1 MASAIPRRTGDIEQV
16 EQLRLPGITIAAAAS
31 LGAGAVLAAT
41 AGVHADHPELA
52 RIFIVVAAAQ
62 LGAGVLALFRPN
74 RSACWAIAG
83 ANALAVGGWLL
94 TRLRG
99 IGWIDGLHVRESPQ
113 FADTAG
119 ATLGA
124 VAFGAAIAAALIG
137 WQQVSSRRTTGA
149 ALPALAIVA
158 LAIPAMLLGGT
169 HVQSQATAAAT
180 AVHDHGAATAGA
192 TDAGTTATDATHV
205 HDHDAA
211 ATADTSAGAGG
222 TATTVDESQPHVH
235 DAGAAASPAGST
247 DTSPGASTGSTIP
260 ATATDGTPLQ
270 SWPRPWDPS
279 QPIDVSGVA
288 GVTPD
293 QEARAAALIKGTL
306 ADLPKYADPA
316 TAVADGYSSIGDAG
330 TGSEHY
336 IKSSLIQDGDMLDPA
351 APESLVYD
359 VSGTQRT
366 LAGAMYIVSSRPLTD
381 PSLTSY
387 AGPLMT
393 WHEHN
398 NLCWGVG
405 PDGKP
410 KVVGL
415 TDANG
420 NCSRG
425 VKAGGDTPMVHV
437 WIVPR
442 TCGVFSALE
451 GVGEGN
457 AAVPEDQRTDTC
469 AAETH
474 DHTAATPAAGST
486 VPANPVPANPV
497 PANPVSPSN
506 APGATTTT
514 TANATAAVPS
524 LAYDPDK
531 PIDLSG
537 VAGVTPKEQAAAENL
552 VAINVVRLPQW
563 SDYKTAEAAGFHS
576 IGDAATGYEHFIN
589 WNWINDKVWLDP
601 DHPESLVYQ
610 PQADGSKKLVSAMYM
625 LPDTVALTNV
635 PDIGGALMQW
645 HIHDNLCFTTDPVAP
660 QVAGLTRADGSCPAG
675 LNKFPASPMIHVWIV
690 PNACGPFAALN
701 GISAGQVA
709 PGQTQHCDHLH
720 GDGLLG

>member
-16 EQLRLPGITIAAAAS
+16 EQLRLPGMAIAAAAS
-31 LGAGAVLAAT
+31 LGAGAVLAST
-41 AGVHADHPELA
+41 AGVHADHPALA

-62 LGAGVLALFRPN
+62 LAAGVLGLFRPS
-74 RSACWAIAG
+74 RIACWAIAV
-83 ANALAVGGWLL
+83 ANAVAVGGWLL
-94 TRLRG
+94 TRIRG

-119 ATLGA
+119 ASLGA
-124 VAFGAAIAAALIG
+124 VAFGAAAAAALIG
-137 WQQVSSRRTTGA
+137 WQHLTTRRTTGVA
-149 ALPALAIVA
+149 LSALPALAIVA
-158 LAIPAMLLGGT
+158 LAVPAMLVGGT
-169 HVQSQATAAAT
+169 HVQSQGTPAGSTAGAAASANHDHGDAAATAAA
-180 AVHDHGAATAGA
+180 AAAG
-192 TDAGTTATDATHV
+192 GGTHV
-205 HDHDAA
+205 HDAG
-211 ATADTSAGAGG
+211 ATADTSAGSGD

-235 DAGAAASPAGST
+235 DASAAAAPAAT
-247 DTSPGASTGSTIP
+247 ADSTIS
-260 ATATDGTPLQ
+260 ATATDGTALR

-288 GVTPD
+288 GVTQD
-293 QEARAAALIKGTL
+293 EEARAAALIKGTL
-306 ADLPKYADPA
+306 ADLPKYTDPT
-316 TAVADGYSSIGDAG
+316 TAVADGYSSIGDAA

-359 VSGTQRT
+359 VSGGQHT
-366 LAGAMYIVSSRPLTD
+366 LVGAMYIVSSRPLDD

-387 AGPLMT
+387 AGALMT

-398 NLCWGVG
+398 NLCWGIG
-405 PDGKP
+405 ADGKP

-437 WIVPR
+437 WISPR
-442 TCGVFSALE
+442 ACGVFSALE

-457 AAVPEDQRTDTC
+457 AAVPEAQRTDTC
-469 AAETH
+469 AAVTTH
-474 DHTAATPAAGST
+474 DHGAATPAGST
-486 VPANPVPANPV
+486 VPAGT
-497 PANPVSPSN
+497 
-506 APGATTTT
+506 APGT
-514 TANATAAVPS
+514 TAPAGTTATATAAAVPS

-537 VAGVTPKEQAAAENL
+537 VAGVTPKQQAAAENL

-589 WNWINDKVWLDP
+589 WDWINDKVWLDP
-601 DHPESLVYQ
+601 DHPESLVFQ
-610 PQADGSKKLVSAMYM
+610 RQADGSKKLVSAMYL
-625 LPDTVALTNV
+625 LPDTVALTDV

-645 HIHDNLCFTTDPVAP
+645 HIHDNLCFTTDLVAP
-660 QVAGLTRADGSCPAG
+660 QVAGLTRADGSCTAG
-675 LNKFPASPMIHVWIV
+675 LRKFPASPMIHVWIV
-690 PNACGPFAALN
+690 PNACGPFAALE

-709 PGQTQHCDHLH
+709 PGQTQHCDHVH